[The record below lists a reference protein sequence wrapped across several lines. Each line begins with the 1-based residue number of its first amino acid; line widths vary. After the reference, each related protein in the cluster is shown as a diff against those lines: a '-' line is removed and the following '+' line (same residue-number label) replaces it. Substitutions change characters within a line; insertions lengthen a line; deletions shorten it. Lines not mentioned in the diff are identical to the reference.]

1 MFRNPWFRKPL
12 NVCVSESGSTWGCV
26 RRVRTAYGRTVDV
39 RVVFVNWGHWR
50 GLVSAP
56 QARSKE
62 IARGCFRNTQPS
74 LGRGGAGL
82 GSSGGGPAGGAEPRR
97 LQQRG
102 PGQGAPSSAAA
113 RECDAVRSDGRA
125 RWAGDTAA
133 LQRCDSDRGP
143 AGASA
148 LRGRGGR

>member
-12 NVCVSESGSTWGCV
+12 HVCVSESGSTWGCV

-39 RVVFVNWGHWR
+39 RVVFVNWGHRR

-82 GSSGGGPAGGAEPRR
+82 GSSGGGAGPPGGGPAGGAGPRR

-113 RECDAVRSDGRA
+113 RE
-125 RWAGDTAA
+125 
-133 LQRCDSDRGP
+133 
-143 AGASA
+143 
-148 LRGRGGR
+148 